1 MLGRRMPIA
10 PRGCPHRAPRFPA
23 SRPAVARIA
32 PPEIKKT
39 AFLLMGV
46 FFTLISYFW
55 RSGSANRLR
64 FSSSNFLLSPHSLP
78 YEDPSH
84 AT

>member
-10 PRGCPHRAPRFPA
+10 PRGLLA
-23 SRPAVARIA
+23 SRPK
-32 PPEIKKT
+32 IKKT

-84 AT
+84 ATES